1 MKKPVI
7 LIIALVYILAIVVVG
22 FLGIPARVYNPTTFV
37 TDIALVFDD
46 KLEKIPEK
54 ETDKVPNRFKV
65 FSDGAITFNITAK
78 PIPNEATNKKII
90 FEKLDDYSS
99 DVYTYTTETN
109 ENNGYTIATFTCNPL
124 DSGEIKCISL
134 KVRPSDGNKLLYKL
148 IDIYI
153 GNK

>member
-1 MKKPVI
+1 MQKPVI

-22 FLGIPARVYNPTTFV
+22 FLGIPARVYNPKTFV

-46 KLEKIPEK
+46 KLERIEPK
-54 ETDKVPNRFKV
+54 ETDKVEFRYKI
-65 FSDGAITFNITAK
+65 FSDGAIAFNITAK

-90 FEKLDDYSS
+90 FEKLDDYTS
-99 DVYTYTTETN
+99 DIYTYTTETN
-109 ENNGYTIATFTCNPL
+109 ENNGYTIASFTCNPL
-124 DSGEIKCISL
+124 DEGEIKCISL
-134 KVRPSDGNKLLYKL
+134 KVRPSDGNKMLYKL

>member
-22 FLGIPARVYNPTTFV
+22 FLGIPSRVYNPKTFV
-37 TDIALVFDD
+37 TDISLVFDD
-46 KLEKIPEK
+46 KLERIPPK
-54 ETDKVPNRFKV
+54 ETDKVEFRYKV

-78 PIPNEATNKKII
+78 AIQNEATDKRII
-90 FEKLDDYSS
+90 FEKLDDYES
-99 DVYTYTTETN
+99 DIYTYTTETN
-109 ENNGYTIATFTCNPL
+109 ENNGYTIASFTCNPL
-124 DSGEIKCISL
+124 DEGEIKCISL
-134 KVRPSDGNKLLYKL
+134 KVRPSDGNKMLYKL